1 MGAVTLG
8 LDLTLRDLQDDLKT
22 KGQPWER
29 AKAFDGS
36 CVLADWV
43 AVSDVVQDWDDVHYS
58 FHVNDEL
65 RQAGNTAHLI
75 FDIGTL
81 LADISQVFTLEAG
94 DVVMTGTPAGVAAL
108 QAGEQL
114 KMTLK
119 GKNQDYSW
127 NTFVKA

>member
-119 GKNQDYSW
+119 GKKQDYSW